1 MVSNL
6 NILKADEDYKEEK
19 YREILRCNKGDEF
32 FSISEYREKLLRQRK
47 NKNDYSDNLDNM
59 KRLFIEDFKESE
71 LKTILKLLKLNGW
84 TIEQAY
90 NKVKNTGCQL
100 MNVSVIKNI

>member
-1 MVSNL
+1 MVSNS
-6 NILKADEDYKEEK
+6 NILKADEDYKEEE
-19 YREILRCNKGDEF
+19 YQEILNCNNGDEF
-32 FSISEYREKLLRQRK
+32 FSISEYRERILKQRK
-47 NKNDYSDNLDNM
+47 NKNDFSENLDNV

-71 LKTILKLLKLNGW
+71 LKNILKFLKLNGW

-90 NKVKNTGCQL
+90 NKVKSTGCKL